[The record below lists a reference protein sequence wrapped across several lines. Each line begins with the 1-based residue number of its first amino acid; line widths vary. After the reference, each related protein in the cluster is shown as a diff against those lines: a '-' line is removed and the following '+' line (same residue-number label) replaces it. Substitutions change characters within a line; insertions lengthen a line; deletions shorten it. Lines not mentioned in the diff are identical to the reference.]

1 MSSSSSSS
9 SSSSIASSSVS
20 SQPNTGSQTGSQSRS
35 GNALPSIPV
44 TAGQGE
50 IIFTEP
56 PMRSTSYYKIA
67 PSQTITFGWNFTD
80 LYVTP
85 SSLTISAVCDNGN
98 TYPIGPTNG
107 IIPGDATSVEWYPYG
122 YQQSNLAEPLAQ
134 ATYTLSIWGDQGP
147 SAVAAPGY
155 LMPNSDLQFA
165 LYTPEPYTPLTS
177 GWQCPECSGS
187 LESYVADPAIVGVT
201 ATLLIT
207 VLSGFGMLNRIPL

>member
-1 MSSSSSSS
+1 MSQSSSNSN
-9 SSSSIASSSVS
+9 
-20 SQPNTGSQTGSQSRS
+20 SQPNTGSQSGSGSASGTGSSS
-35 GNALPSIPV
+35 GNALPSIP
-44 TAGQGE
+44 ANAPQGQ
-50 IIFTEP
+50 IVITQP
-56 PMRSTSYYKIA
+56 PQQSTSYYKVA

-85 SSLTISAVCDNGN
+85 TSLTISAVCSDGN
-98 TYPIGPTNG
+98 TYPVGPTNG

-122 YQQSNLAEPLAQ
+122 YQQSNMAAPFAQ
-134 ATYTLSIWGDQGP
+134 ATYTLHIWGDQGP

-155 LMPNSDLQFA
+155 LTPNSDVQFA

-177 GWQCPECSGS
+177 GWQCPGCSGS
-187 LESYVADPAIVGVT
+187 MATYVADPAFVGVA